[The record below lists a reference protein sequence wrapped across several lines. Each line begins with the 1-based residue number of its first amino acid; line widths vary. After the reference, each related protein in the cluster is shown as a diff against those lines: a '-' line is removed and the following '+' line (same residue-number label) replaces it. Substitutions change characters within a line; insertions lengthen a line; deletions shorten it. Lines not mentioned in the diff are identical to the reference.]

1 MASISQEEI
10 IALLTLLGNSLLPSE
25 LTEITSVTTDNNYL
39 FLNSGVNDAQKIKIP
54 LLRGVLGSYNATTN
68 TPSLSNGT
76 GLSGDNYTVSVAGT
90 RDFGNGAIS
99 LIVDDVIFYNGS
111 KYIKLIQR
119 QVSDIVGLQSTLNNK
134 VGVGSLGDSFYT
146 EEGILYS
153 NISTYRQL
161 INYTSGTQVFTLD
174 FEPTFFIGIFVNGQ
188 YLDEVDYIYTSP
200 NQLEILGT
208 MESGDRIK
216 FIYEHFI
223 NEPQEG

>member
-68 TPSLSNGT
+68 IPSLS
-76 GLSGDNYTVSVAGT
+76 
-90 RDFGNGAIS
+90 I
-99 LIVDDVIFYNGS
+99 I
-111 KYIKLIQR
+111 
-119 QVSDIVGLQSTLNNK
+119 GLQNTLNSK

-146 EEGILYS
+146 EESVLYS